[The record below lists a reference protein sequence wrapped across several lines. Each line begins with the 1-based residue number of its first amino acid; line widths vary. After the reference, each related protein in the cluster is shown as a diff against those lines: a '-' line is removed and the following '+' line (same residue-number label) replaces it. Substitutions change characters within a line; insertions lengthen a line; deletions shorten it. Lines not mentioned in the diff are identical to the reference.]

1 MAERWLLQGATVVT
15 GDREHE
21 DLPCGDILIEDGR
34 ITAMGRELRVEGCRV
49 LPLAGKLVMPGLI
62 DTHRHT
68 WQTPLRGLGGDWTVL
83 DYLAAVRVKL
93 SPAFRPEDVH
103 AGTLAGALEAL
114 DAGITTLVDHAH
126 CIASPA
132 HADAALQG
140 LQESGIQALFAYG
153 YAAGSEPSPSLPTP
167 EHRFADARRLRE
179 GPLSSDSGRV
189 RLGIALTE
197 MQIPWEQSRAE
208 VRSARELGV
217 PITLHCSAWPVTGPS
232 EVEQL
237 EREGLLGPDLL
248 FVHCTFSGDDDLAR
262 IAGSGGSICAT
273 PESELQMGMG
283 FPVIGRALRAG
294 VRTTLG
300 CDVVASN
307 GGELFTAMRLA
318 LQSERGRAN
327 ALAGLPRRLD
337 LRAGQMLRMVT
348 QDAADAIGLGA
359 VTGSL
364 RPGKQADLIVLAADA
379 LNMTPLG
386 HPRDAVVLQA
396 HAGNVESVM
405 VRGELVKHQ
414 GRLIGTDVAAVRQK
428 VLRAR
433 DAVLERV
440 GGLSALLADHAKLEE
455 HWDLGTGV
463 QAPLQGRADDMA

>member
-15 GDREHE
+15 GDPEHE
-21 DLPCGDILIEDGR
+21 DLPCGDLLIEDG
-34 ITAMGRELRVEGCRV
+34 IIVAMGRGLSTEGCRV
-49 LPLAGKLVMPGLI
+49 LPLTGKLVMPGLI

-68 WQTPLRGLGGDWTVL
+68 WQTPLRGLGADWTVM

-93 SPAFRPEDVH
+93 SPVFRPEDLH

-114 DAGITTLVDHAH
+114 DAGITTLVDYSH
-126 CIASPA
+126 CISSPE

-140 LQESGIQALFAYG
+140 LQDSGIQALFAYG
-153 YAAGSEPSPSLPTP
+153 FAPGPTPSPAFPSP
-167 EHRFADARRLRE
+167 EHRFADARRLRA

-197 MQIPWEQSRAE
+197 MQVPWEQSRAE
-208 VRSARELGV
+208 VHAARALGV
-217 PITLHCSAWPVTGPS
+217 PISLHCSAWPVTGPS

-237 EREGLLGPDLL
+237 SREGLLGPDLL
-248 FVHCTFSGDDDLAR
+248 FVHCTFSGDEDLAR
-262 IAGSGGSICAT
+262 IANSGGSISAT

-283 FPVIGRALRAG
+283 FPIVGRALRAG

-337 LRAGQMLRMVT
+337 LKARQLLRMVT

-364 RPGKQADLIVLAADA
+364 RPGKQADLVVLSADS
-379 LNMTPLG
+379 LNLSPLG
-386 HPRDAVVLQA
+386 APRDAIVMQA
-396 HAGNVESVM
+396 HAGNVESVI
-405 VRGELVKHQ
+405 VRGKLVKHR
-414 GRLIGTDVAAVRQK
+414 GVLLGTEVSGVRRQ

-440 GGLSALLADHAKLEE
+440 GGMSALLAEHARLEE
-455 HWDLGTGV
+455 HWDLG
-463 QAPLQGRADDMA
+463 AGRAPGTTVTR

>member
-15 GDREHE
+15 GDPEHE
-21 DLPCGDILIEDGR
+21 DLPCGDLLIEDGL
-34 ITAMGRELRVEGCRV
+34 IVAMGRGLSAEGCQV
-49 LPLAGKLVMPGLI
+49 LPLTGKLVMPGLI

-68 WQTPLRGLGGDWTVL
+68 WQTPLRGLGADWTVM

-93 SPAFRPEDVH
+93 SPAFRPEDLH

-114 DAGITTLVDHAH
+114 DAGITTLVDYSH
-126 CIASPA
+126 CISSPE

-140 LQESGIQALFAYG
+140 LQDSGIQALFAYG
-153 YAAGSEPSPSLPTP
+153 FAPGPEPSPAFPSP
-167 EHRFADARRLRE
+167 EHRFADARRLRA
-179 GPLSSDSGRV
+179 GPLSSDSHRV

-197 MQIPWEQSRAE
+197 MQVPWEQSRAE
-208 VRSARELGV
+208 VHVARALGV
-217 PITLHCSAWPVTGPS
+217 PISLHCSAWPVTGPT

-237 EREGLLGPDLL
+237 AREGLLGPDLL
-248 FVHCTFSGDDDLAR
+248 FVHCTFSGDEDLAR
-262 IAGSGGSICAT
+262 IANSGGSISAT

-283 FPVIGRALRAG
+283 FPIVGRALRAG

-337 LRAGQMLRMVT
+337 LKARQLLRMVT

-364 RPGKQADLIVLAADA
+364 RPGKQADLVVLSADS
-379 LNMTPLG
+379 LNLSPLG
-386 HPRDAVVLQA
+386 APRDAIVMQA

-405 VRGELVKHQ
+405 VRGRLVKHRGVLLGQ
-414 GRLIGTDVAAVRQK
+414 EVSGVRRQ
-428 VLRAR
+428 VQRAR

-440 GGLSALLADHAKLEE
+440 GGMSALLAEHARLEE
-455 HWDLGTGV
+455 HWDLG
-463 QAPLQGRADDMA
+463 AGRAPGSTVTR